1 MSLTETADVFASAH
15 EDALNDLITA
25 VCNARPHLLRYGS
38 PGFVPA
44 SSVQETQMA
53 PIPFP
58 GTPGIEW
65 HLSFSTPHLDLFDE
79 DNPLPPE
86 LHLDPGQFSVATKLR
101 LCVDCDERRDDQG
114 GDRGDHRPD
123 HGDHDR
129 EPDDKPDDRPPRGK
143 VRNPHCC
150 SLRIFAVGH
159 LVPTTTAGESAVT
172 FALDGLEIVDIT
184 PDDLETVLECLLTVI
199 LRAVL
204 RTIRIPISAL
214 RVGAFQLTPTQGPLV
229 ETDVVVVRG
238 DF

>member
-1 MSLTETADVFASAH
+1 VPEPGNKEDSMSLTESADVFASAH

-25 VCNARPHLLRYGS
+25 VCNARPHLLSYGS

-44 SSVQETQMA
+44 STVQETQMA

-58 GTPGIEW
+58 GTSGIEW

-101 LCVDCDERRDDQG
+101 LCVDCDERRDDHP
-114 GDRGDHRPD
+114 DD
-123 HGDHDR
+123 HG
-129 EPDDKPDDRPPRGK
+129 DDKPDDRPPRGK

-172 FALDGLEIVDIT
+172 FALDALEIVDIT

-204 RTIRIPISAL
+204 WTIRIPISAL